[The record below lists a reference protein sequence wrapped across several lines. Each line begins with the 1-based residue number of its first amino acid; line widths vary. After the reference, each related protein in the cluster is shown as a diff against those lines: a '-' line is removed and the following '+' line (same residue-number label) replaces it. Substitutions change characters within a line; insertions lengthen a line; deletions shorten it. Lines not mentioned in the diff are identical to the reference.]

1 MGGIATSIRKDES
14 EFCLKV
20 EEGEDNDEFMITRH
34 GQFTKPINIINVYG
48 EQEGR
53 SKTFEI
59 EERWLKVCNHLKVIE
74 NRNEE
79 AIVIGDMNKLIGNGP
94 YGVAGNNPKVTFGG
108 KLIHKL
114 LSTEKYSL
122 LNNSGKCSGGPF
134 TRVDPSDSKIKSCLS
149 LVIVSNGLEEYVE
162 ELVIDENRR
171 FTPHRAIR
179 NKLVF
184 TDHYSLILKFKD
196 IPQKVKSYKNKN
208 RTVIWNTSKEGGW
221 KRYYDLTTNSSLLE
235 EIADNANS
243 LNSEELMTHLSRR
256 MDKIKFQCF
265 GKVSKKSHTIATD
278 KELSALYD
286 ERANV
291 EKEEEKEKNRGKD

>member
-1 MGGIATSIRKDES
+1 M
-14 EFCLKV
+14 
-20 EEGEDNDEFMITRH
+20 
-34 GQFTKPINIINVYG
+34 
-48 EQEGR
+48 
-53 SKTFEI
+53 
-59 EERWLKVCNHLKVIE
+59 
-74 NRNEE
+74 
-79 AIVIGDMNKLIGNGP
+79 
-94 YGVAGNNPKVTFGG
+94 
-108 KLIHKL
+108 
-114 LSTEKYSL
+114 
-122 LNNSGKCSGGPF
+122 
-134 TRVDPSDSKIKSCLS
+134 DPSDSKIKSCLS

-208 RTVIWNTSKEGGW
+208 RTVIWNTSKEGVW
-221 KRYYDLTTNSSLLE
+221 KRDYDLTTNSSLLE

-265 GKVSKKSHTIATD
+265 GKVSKKSHTISTD

-291 EKEEEKEKNRGKD
+291 EKEEEKEKIEEKISNKIIQHQLSEYEKKLSCLNKLKN

>member
-1 MGGIATSIRKDES
+1 MGRIATSIRKDDS
-14 EFCLKV
+14 KFCLKV
-20 EEGEDNDEFMITRH
+20 EEGEDNDEFMVTRH
-34 GQFTKPINIINVYG
+34 GQFMKPINIINVYG

-53 SKTFEI
+53 SKNYEI
-59 EERWLKVCNHLKVIE
+59 EERWLKVCSHLKVLE
-74 NRNEE
+74 DRNEE
-79 AIVIGDMNKLIGNGP
+79 AIIIGDMNKLIGNGP

-122 LNNSGKCSGGPF
+122 INNSETCSGGPF
-134 TRVDPSDSKIKSCLS
+134 TREDPSNSNIKSCLS

-162 ELVIDENRR
+162 ELVIDEKRR

-196 IPQKVKSYKNKN
+196 IPQKVKTYKDKN

-221 KRYYDLTTNSSLLE
+221 KRYFDLTTNSSLLE
-235 EIADNANS
+235 EIADNA
-243 LNSEELMTHLSRR
+243 R
-256 MDKIKFQCF
+256 I
-265 GKVSKKSHTIATD
+265 
-278 KELSALYD
+278 
-286 ERANV
+286 
-291 EKEEEKEKNRGKD
+291 